1 MKKSPLT
8 FAALPRDYQ
17 GLISMFPLRPIHD
30 QVDLDNATEIGDAM
44 AGHDLSPDQEDYFDV
59 LTTLMNEY
67 ERAHGAR
74 PQRQHDPMGRV
85 KVGSTRYPD
94 SRRCKMPV
102 GTLRIQGRK
111 FRIVSEAEYKT
122 LRAAM
127 RSQRR
132 QAEEEAADLAEARRR
147 MKDPKR
153 KTIPLAQLR
162 AELGL

>member
-1 MKKSPLT
+1 
-8 FAALPRDYQ
+8 
-17 GLISMFPLRPIHD
+17 
-30 QVDLDNATEIGDAM
+30 
-44 AGHDLSPDQEDYFDV
+44 
-59 LTTLMNEY
+59 
-67 ERAHGAR
+67 
-74 PQRQHDPMGRV
+74 
-85 KVGSTRYPD
+85 
-94 SRRCKMPV
+94 MPV